1 MLADSCNRTSLHVA
15 AAVEVAKIDEWGH
28 IQCGHVLTETTW
40 LILRFAILLS
50 LIDMSKRL
58 SSREFLEL
66 ADILWQ
72 GDVKVKYQNPDNWT
86 IV

>member
-1 MLADSCNRTSLHVA
+1 MSQHMPT
-15 AAVEVAKIDEWGH
+15 AVQVAKINDWGH
-28 IQCGHVLTETTW
+28 IHFGHVLSDATW
-40 LILRFAILLS
+40 LILRFAIPLG

-72 GDVKVKYQNPDNWT
+72 GDAKVKYQNPDNWT